1 MFGRLCPCEPEVAIV
16 RYETAILIS
25 FLERLLMQ
33 ASFNK
38 DEASAIAE
46 SLTLSERLG
55 YSSHGIAQISRYIA
69 ELRVGN
75 IVSGATP
82 TTINET
88 SNSLVVDAQL
98 GVGQVVMPVVLQN
111 LYSKLARQASIT
123 AAVRNCGHVGRL
135 GEWVEHPAEAGYAA
149 LLFVND
155 NGLNRIVAPPGGK
168 YGVTSTNP
176 IAFSI
181 PLANGQIFSADM
193 STAAIALGKVKRA
206 KRAGVAV
213 PPDCIQDAT
222 GAPTCNPEA
231 LFEIPAGSILPMG
244 GSQGYKGFALSIFVD
259 LLVAGL
265 SGGQAP
271 PAAPGTKGEN
281 CIMMVIWNPEF
292 FSGLDHM
299 KAQAAKYIELVKAC
313 PPIDDTTP
321 VRLPGERTYLARR
334 TRPSDIELS
343 RELIDD
349 LALLAT
355 QFGVGTT
362 MFKG

>member
-1 MFGRLCPCEPEVAIV
+1 V
-16 RYETAILIS
+16 RYEIETLIN
-25 FLERLLMQ
+25 FLERLLVQ
-33 ASFNK
+33 ASFSK
-38 DEASAIAE
+38 DEALAIAK

-69 ELRVGN
+69 ELRAGN
-75 IVSGATP
+75 IVSGAP
-82 TTINET
+82 PKILHQT

-98 GVGQVVMPVVLQN
+98 AVGQVVMPVVLRHAH
-111 LYSKLARQASIT
+111 SKLLTQASVT

-135 GEWVEHPAEAGYAA
+135 GEWVEYPAETGYAA

-155 NGLNRIVAPPGGK
+155 NGLSRIVAPPGGRC
-168 YGVTSTNP
+168 GVTSTNP

-181 PLANGQIFSADM
+181 PLADGQIFSADM
-193 STAAIALGKVKRA
+193 STGAIALGKVERA
-206 KRAGVAV
+206 RRTGMAV
-213 PPDCIQDAT
+213 PPDCLQDAA

-231 LFEIPAGSILPMG
+231 LFEIPPGSILPMG

-271 PAAPGTKGEN
+271 PAVPGTKGEN
-281 CIMMVIWNPEF
+281 CIVMVIWNPEF

-299 KAQAAKYIELVKAC
+299 KVQAAKFIELVKAC
-313 PPIDDTTP
+313 PLIDDTKP
-321 VRLPGERTYLARR
+321 VRLPGERTNVARR
-334 TRPSDIELS
+334 DRGSDIELS

-355 QFGVGTT
+355 QFGSATT